1 MTPCLNWGVLGYARI
16 ARLQVI
22 PAILASGNSRLHRLA
37 TRDASKQ
44 AEIEAQSPGVI
55 CSTRYEDV
63 LADPAV
69 EAVYIPLPNSM
80 HHEWAIRAL
89 NAGKH
94 VLCEKPLALDAAQAR
109 DMVAAAARNDRVLME
124 AFMYRYSDRTAKVR
138 QVLDSGELGEIRHLN
153 ASFRFFLDR
162 EGTIKMQPGL
172 GGGAMYDVGVYPVN
186 LLGLVTGG
194 ELPVA
199 VHAEA
204 EFRDGVDVNASVLL
218 RYGSGL
224 LATLHCG
231 FNAFGQMGAEI
242 VGTRGRLVIPDPFLG
257 EAGRIT
263 LYTAQGA
270 RQIEVDACD
279 RYTAQLRGFSADIL
293 AGRAPLLPLDESL
306 RNLEVLDMIRAQMK
320 VRTA

>member
-89 NAGKH
+89 DAGKH

-231 FNAFGQMGAEI
+231 FNAFGQMSAEI
-242 VGTRGRLVIPDPFLG
+242 VGTRGRLVIRAPFLG

-263 LYTAQGA
+263 LHTAQGA
-270 RQIEVDACD
+270 RQIDVDACD